1 MAALEA
7 KKFSEKE
14 IKAGKTPTYKD
25 LREWLELV
33 DNIGQLKKID
43 GVDWNLEMGTLA
55 ELVAQESK
63 GPVPAVLFDKIKDY
77 PAGYRVLFAQNAAF
91 KRMALNL
98 GLPLDLTDLDIVRAL
113 REKLAAHKPIPRKVV
128 KEGPILE
135 NVLSGK
141 DINLL
146 KFPVPFMH
154 ELDGGRYI
162 GTGCLVITKDPEEGW
177 VNFGAYRGMVHDENT
192 MGLYISPGKHGRIQR
207 QKWFDQG
214 KPCPVIVCV
223 GQDPL
228 LFMVSGN
235 EVDYGISEFDYAGG
249 LKGSPIE
256 VIHGKATGLPFP
268 AQAEIVI
275 EGFLDPKEVKQ
286 EGPFGEWTGYY
297 ASSTR
302 PEPFIRVEHIYHRND
317 PILTCA
323 RPGRP
328 PSDYSLAKCMVKAA
342 LIWDQ
347 VERAGVP
354 DVKGV
359 WCNEAGGGRLLNI
372 ISIKQRYPGHARQAA
387 LVAAQVHAGAY
398 LGRYV
403 IVVDDDIDPTKTQE
417 VLWALA
423 TRSDPVESIDILRRC
438 WSGPLDPRIQPGKKG
453 FNSRAIIDACRPFE
467 WMKDFPPVAESSPEL
482 KKKVYDK
489 WKKVLE
495 G

>member
-7 KKFSEKE
+7 KKFAEEE

-25 LREWLELV
+25 LRDWLDIV
-33 DNIGQLKKID
+33 DNLGQLKTIE
-43 GVDWNLEMGTLA
+43 GADWNLEMGTIA
-55 ELVAQESK
+55 ELVARESP
-63 GPVPAVLFDKIKDY
+63 GEVPAVLFDKIKDY
-77 PAGYRVLFAQNAAF
+77 PAGFRVLFAQNASF
-91 KRMALNL
+91 TRMALNL
-98 GLPLDLTDLDIVRAL
+98 GLPLELKGLDLVRAF
-113 REKLAAHKPIPRKVV
+113 RQKLAGHKPIPHEVV
-128 KEGPILE
+128 TQGPVLE

-177 VNFGAYRGMVHDENT
+177 VNFGTYRGMVQDEGH
-192 MGLYISPGKHGRIQR
+192 MSLYISPGKHGSIQR
-207 QKWFDQG
+207 QKWLDQG
-214 KPCPVIVCV
+214 KPCPVAVSV
-223 GQDPL
+223 GQDPV

-235 EVDYGISEFDYAGG
+235 EVDYGISEYDYAGG
-249 LKGSPIE
+249 LKGAPVK
-256 VIHGKATGLPFP
+256 VIHGKATGLPIP
-268 AQAEIVI
+268 ADAEIVI
-275 EGFLDPKEVKQ
+275 EGFIHPEDVRA

-297 ASSTR
+297 ASSIR
-302 PEPFIRVEHIYHRND
+302 PEPVIRIEHIYHRNN
-317 PILTCA
+317 PILCAA

-328 PSDYSLAKCMVKAA
+328 PSDYSLAKCFVKAA

-347 VERAGVP
+347 VESAGVP

-359 WCNEAGGGRLLNI
+359 WCHEAGGGRLLNI

-387 LVAAQVHAGAY
+387 LVASQVHAGAY

-403 IVVDDDIDPTKTQE
+403 IVVDDDIDPTNTFD
-417 VLWALA
+417 VLWALS
-423 TRSDPVESIDILRRC
+423 TRSDPVESIDIIRRC

-482 KKKVYDK
+482 RKKVFDK
-489 WKKVLE
+489 WKTIIQ

>member
-1 MAALEA
+1 MSALEA
-7 KKFSEKE
+7 RKLAEKE
-14 IKAGKTPTYKD
+14 IKAGKTPSYKD
-25 LREWLELV
+25 LRDWLEIV
-33 DNIGQLKKID
+33 ESFGQLKKID
-43 GVDWNLEMGTLA
+43 NADWNLEMGTLA

-63 GPVPAVLFDKIKDY
+63 GPVPAVLFDNIKGY
-77 PAGYRVLFAQNAAF
+77 PKGYRVLFAQNAAF

-98 GLPLDLTDLDIVRAL
+98 GLPLDLSDLDLVRAL
-113 REKLAAHKPIPRKVV
+113 REKLAVHKPIPHKVV
-128 KEGPILE
+128 QKGPILE

-162 GTGCLVITKDPEEGW
+162 GTGCLVITRDPDEGW
-177 VNFGAYRGMVHDENT
+177 VNCGTYRGMVHDENS
-192 MGLYISPGKHGRIQR
+192 MALYISPGKHGAIQR
-207 QKWFDQG
+207 KKYFDQG
-214 KPCPVIVCV
+214 KPCPVVISV
-223 GQDPL
+223 GQDPV
-228 LFMVSGN
+228 LFMASGN
-235 EVDYGISEFDYAGG
+235 EVDYGVSEFDYAGG
-249 LKGSPIE
+249 LKGEPIE
-256 VIHGKATGLPFP
+256 VIEGKATGLPFP

-275 EGFLDPKEVKQ
+275 EGFMEPGDVKK

-302 PEPFIRVEHIYHRND
+302 PEPVVRVKNIYHRNN
-317 PILTCA
+317 PILCCA

-328 PSDYSLAKCMVKAA
+328 PSDYSLAKCLVKSG
-342 LIWDQ
+342 LSWDQ
-347 VERAGVP
+347 VEKAGVP

-359 WCNEAGGGRLLNI
+359 WCHEAGGGRLLNI
-372 ISIKQRYPGHARQAA
+372 ISIKQRYPGHARQAM
-387 LVAAQVHAGAY
+387 LVASQVHAGAY

-403 IVVDDDIDPTKTQE
+403 IVVDEDIDPTNTFD

-423 TRSDPVESIDILRRC
+423 TRSDPVESIEILRRC

-453 FNSRAIIDACRPFE
+453 FNSRAVIDACRPFE

-482 KKKVYDK
+482 KDKVRAK
-489 WKKVLE
+489 WKKVIE